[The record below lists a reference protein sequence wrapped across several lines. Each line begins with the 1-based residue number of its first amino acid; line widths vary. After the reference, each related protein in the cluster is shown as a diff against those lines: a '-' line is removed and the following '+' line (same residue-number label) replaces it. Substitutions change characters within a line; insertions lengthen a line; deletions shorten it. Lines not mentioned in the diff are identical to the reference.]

1 MASILVADDTGR
13 QAACQVPPSKEAAMA
28 IADRYEGMHV
38 GTCGCGAVLVWARD
52 ARGNWIMV
60 HASTESAI
68 YCGRATTTTRELVAN

>member
-1 MASILVADDTGR
+1 
-13 QAACQVPPSKEAAMA
+13 MA